1 MQIFAHWAKK
11 LDNNIR
17 HFTHNILYK
26 FCCLRHKNKLLTHS
40 EITEICHNGFPF
52 PSTYFN
58 LSVWM
63 EGSDPWSQI
72 QNSKTSMYEFSFFFI
87 KFFHFWK
94 LYFLPPCL
102 CDLDWDLAKED
113 VMKDRLMAG
122 MFDGLL
128 VGLKRGEADKTA
140 YRWYKVNSLTWASIE
155 SVVDI
160 KKVCDG

>member
-1 MQIFAHWAKK
+1 MHFQYKAISVPKLCHQVTQWNSLSVFVRFLKNTLTVQAVLPENRHFFLDSFCTKLARTLLKSNRTEHYMQIFAHWAKK

-17 HFTHNILYK
+17 HFTHKILYE

-72 QNSKTSMYEFSFFFI
+72 QNSKTSMYEFSFF
-87 KFFHFWK
+87 
-94 LYFLPPCL
+94 L
-102 CDLDWDLAKED
+102 
-113 VMKDRLMAG
+113 
-122 MFDGLL
+122 
-128 VGLKRGEADKTA
+128 
-140 YRWYKVNSLTWASIE
+140 
-155 SVVDI
+155 
-160 KKVCDG
+160 